1 MIAILLRIFYN
12 ELSDEA
18 GGTSFNAWAKY
29 LNLTALDIDKKKL
42 RNTFT
47 NVTVRLLKLCQIKI
61 ETICDGVFKN

>member
-29 LNLTALDIDKKKL
+29 LNLTALDIDKKTTEYVCNIK
-42 RNTFT
+42 RKSACYRSTFK
-47 NVTVRLLKLCQIKI
+47 TVS
-61 ETICDGVFKN
+61 N

>member
-29 LNLTALDIDKKKL
+29 SNLTARDIDKKPTEYVCNIK
-42 RNTFT
+42 RKIACYRSTFK
-47 NVTVRLLKLCQIKI
+47 TVSN
-61 ETICDGVFKN
+61 KN